1 MSAVL
6 PAAQEFGEAKQAG
19 WPSLIPTAATIAALA
34 IAAVL
39 VLGPGSSLG
48 RTGTAQPAARGP
60 AVFEMRAPAAS
71 DEYVYYI
78 VDDPAKAKLL
88 REALG
93 LSQRGPIRGEVLVI
107 TSAEEEMA
115 AGRVIA
121 QLAPIRHGLE
131 LPEARI
137 VDLRDY

>member
-1 MSAVL
+1 L
-6 PAAQEFGEAKQAG
+6 
-19 WPSLIPTAATIAALA
+19 PTAITIAALA

-39 VLGPGSSLG
+39 VLEPGSSLG
-48 RTGTAQPAARGP
+48 RSGTPQPARGP
-60 AVFEMRAPAAS
+60 LVVERRAPAAS

-93 LSQRGPIRGEVLVI
+93 LSQRGAIRGDVLVI
-107 TSAEEEMA
+107 TTAAEEAA
-115 AGRVIA
+115 AGRSMA
-121 QLAPIRHGLE
+121 QLAPIRHGLG
-131 LPEARI
+131 LPEIRV